1 VSSRKYASG
10 YQKCQKK
17 HRIDDI
23 WLERNR
29 KFLLLLIR
37 HLIIFTRPLG
47 PEFIVSHRT
56 SGFAGTSLKV
66 FAAKLLTIISP
77 FCWTER
83 CTYHNQ
89 LQYLAGK
96 LLLFLLA
103 IFFLLSSEGQC
114 LCIFI
119 KLHQV
124 ESKYKSHYKMDHWSN
139 IFAVINMPY
148 HQVCY
153 LGPV

>member
-1 VSSRKYASG
+1 MSLDLSFDRIRRP
-10 YQKCQKK
+10 QCNLFRF
-17 HRIDDI
+17 HRHRSPGTTRVVTSALPPSVLHWALAGRSDD
-23 WLERNR
+23 
-29 KFLLLLIR
+29 
-37 HLIIFTRPLG
+37 TRAQ
-47 PEFIVSHRT
+47 FIVSHRT

-103 IFFLLSSEGQC
+103 IFFFAFFWGTMFIYFHQIASGWHFLNCSLHFQNVVHFDFSKSS
-114 LCIFI
+114 
-119 KLHQV
+119 
-124 ESKYKSHYKMDHWSN
+124 
-139 IFAVINMPY
+139 
-148 HQVCY
+148 
-153 LGPV
+153 